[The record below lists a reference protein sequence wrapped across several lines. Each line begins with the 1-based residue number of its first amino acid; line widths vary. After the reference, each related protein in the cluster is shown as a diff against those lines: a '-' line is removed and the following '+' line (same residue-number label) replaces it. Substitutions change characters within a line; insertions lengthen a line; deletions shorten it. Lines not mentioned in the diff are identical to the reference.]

1 MEENNQVEENAD
13 SASISY
19 VEGSEDEDITQV
31 ELLAEMLRLE
41 NSSLDCK
48 SEGCDNYGNEIH
60 GGYCNACAR
69 GETPQTEER
78 LKEKQREEARRIQEE
93 NQRLQW
99 ERDAKEWVA
108 PITIQRRS
116 SKPNLKVNGS
126 NGLRDNSHNEKSSE
140 HKKAIQGIQVNEEIY
155 TTLLNGSASTEKIF
169 SPAVDCAFKKLS
181 SEDYEREIKETS
193 FTHDVVDVEDA
204 DSSKLYGDTCPLCNG
219 DFTLVELIKTNDGSF
234 DIYQDTMICKN
245 SNCGI
250 RRKYE
255 KVEVLK

>member
-1 MEENNQVEENAD
+1 MEDNNQFEENVDD
-13 SASISY
+13 SN
-19 VEGSEDEDITQV
+19 VEGSDEQEDLTQV

-69 GETPQTEER
+69 GETPETTER

-93 NQRLQW
+93 NQRIQW
-99 ERDAKEWVA
+99 ERDAKEWVS

-116 SKPNLKVNGS
+116 SKPNVQGTESLG
-126 NGLRDNSHNEKSSE
+126 RDNSHNEKRTE
-140 HKKAIQGIQVNEEIY
+140 HKKAIQGIQENEEIY
-155 TTLLNGSASTEKIF
+155 TTLINGGVSTEKIF

-181 SEDYEREIKETS
+181 TNDYQSEIKERS
-193 FTHDVVDVEDA
+193 FTQDVIDAEDA
-204 DSSKLYGDTCPLCNG
+204 DSSKLYGDTCPVCNG
-219 DFTLVELIKTNDGSF
+219 DFILVELLRTNDGSF

-245 SNCGI
+245 SNCAI

>member
-1 MEENNQVEENAD
+1 MEENNQFEENTD
-13 SASISY
+13 SN
-19 VEGSEDEDITQV
+19 VEGSEEQEDITQV

-69 GETPQTEER
+69 GETPETAER
-78 LKEKQREEARRIQEE
+78 LKEKHREEARRVQEE
-93 NQRLQW
+93 NQRIQW

-116 SKPNLKVNGS
+116 SKPNSQVSEPENQ
-126 NGLRDNSHNEKSSE
+126 RDNSHNEKRTE

-155 TTLLNGSASTEKIF
+155 TTLINGGASTEKIF

-181 SEDYEREIKETS
+181 ADDYQNEIKERS
-193 FTHDVVDVEDA
+193 FTQDVIDAEDA
-204 DSSKLYGDTCPLCNG
+204 ESSKLYGDTCPLCNH
-219 DFTLVELIKTNDGSF
+219 DFIIVELVRTNDGSF

-245 SNCGI
+245 SNCSI